1 MSQADAAAA
10 CNDGFASLK
19 DLLSPDQFNSK
30 VQNCISDMVNTGDN
44 VWLEL
49 DVQLAQAVAIQNAA
63 AAPATTKAATTTQK
77 QAPPLPPAC
86 SNTVTSCGKNN
97 IFIN

>member
-1 MSQADAAAA
+1 MSQADAEAA
-10 CNDGFASLK
+10 CNNAFASLRDK
-19 DLLSPDQFNSK
+19 LTPDQFNWQ
-30 VQNCISDMVNTGDN
+30 VQNCILDMVATGDN